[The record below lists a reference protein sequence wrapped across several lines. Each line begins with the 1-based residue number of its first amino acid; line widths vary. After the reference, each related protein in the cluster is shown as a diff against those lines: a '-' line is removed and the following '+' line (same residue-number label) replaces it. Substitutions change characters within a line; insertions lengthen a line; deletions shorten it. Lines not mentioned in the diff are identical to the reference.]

1 MDSYEEIKE
10 RILSD
15 VSLTDRRE
23 GSFVND
29 MVSPMALELE
39 KVYQS
44 IVATQDT
51 MFVNTSTGIWLDKR
65 GAEYAIH
72 RKEGTYANGICTF
85 TGQKNSLV
93 SAGSICSTLSG
104 LIFIV
109 QKDYIIGEN
118 GTVDVDVK
126 AQEIGGKYN
135 VLPNSIILLPVGI
148 NGVSGVT
155 NKEKILGGSDVETD
169 DELAQRILEKLQK
182 PATSGNI
189 FHYRQWAKEVNGVGE
204 VKVFPLDNGP
214 GTVTVMPITNTGRS
228 PNSEILQKV
237 KENIENNRP
246 IGATVTVTAPTE
258 KLIAVDAVL
267 NISPSTSI
275 DTVKKTYEKVF
286 QEYIRSTA
294 FRSSVVDFY
303 RCLSMFYDIDGVDA
317 VQTFTL
323 NKKTE
328 NIHIAE
334 REVQVAGTIQIKKAG
349 AET

>member
-1 MDSYEEIKE
+1 MNSYEEIKE

-39 KVYQS
+39 KVYQA
-44 IVATQDT
+44 IIAAQDT

-72 RKEGTYANGICTF
+72 RKKGTKATGVCTF
-85 TGQKNSLV
+85 TGQKNAFV
-93 SAGSICSTLSG
+93 PAGSVCSTLSG
-104 LIFIV
+104 LLFLV
-109 QKDYIIGEN
+109 KTDTIIGEN
-118 GTVDVDVK
+118 GTVDIAVE

-135 VLPNSIILLPVGI
+135 VLPNSIIILPVHI
-148 NGVSGVT
+148 NGVSSVI

-189 FHYRQWAKEVNGVGE
+189 HHYRQWAKEVNGVGE

-228 PNSEILQKV
+228 PNSDIIKKI
-237 KENIENNRP
+237 KEHIEQNRP

-258 KLIAVDAVL
+258 KIIAVDAVL
-267 NISPSTSI
+267 TISPSTTI
-275 DTVKKTYEKVF
+275 DTVKTAYEKSF
-286 QEYIRSTA
+286 QEYIRNTA
-294 FRSSVVDFY
+294 FRSSMVDFY
-303 RCLSMFYDIDGVDA
+303 RCLSMFYDIEGVDA
-317 VQTFTL
+317 VQTFTI
-323 NKKTE
+323 NGKTE
-328 NIHIAE
+328 NIKIAE
-334 REVQVAGTIQIKKAG
+334 REVQVAGAIQIKKAG
-349 AET
+349 AEK

>member
-1 MDSYEEIKE
+1 MNSYEEIKE

-39 KVYQS
+39 KVYQA
-44 IVATQDT
+44 IVAAQDT

-72 RKEGTYANGICTF
+72 RKKGTYADGICTF
-85 TGQKNSLV
+85 TGQKNAV
-93 SAGSICSTLSG
+93 IRAGNVCATLSG
-104 LIFIV
+104 LVFVV
-109 QKDYIIGEN
+109 QKDAVIGEE
-118 GTVDVDVK
+118 GTVDAYVK

-135 VLPNSIILLPVGI
+135 VLPNSITILPVNI
-148 NGVSGVT
+148 SGVSGVT
-155 NKEKILGGSDVETD
+155 NTEKILGGSDVETD

-182 PATSGNI
+182 PATSGNV

-228 PNSEILQKV
+228 PNSEIIQKV
-237 KENIENNRP
+237 KAHIEENRP
-246 IGATVTVTAPTE
+246 IGATVTVTAPAE
-258 KLIAVDAVL
+258 KMIAVDAVL
-267 NISPSTSI
+267 MLSPSASLDAVQTE
-275 DTVKKTYEKVF
+275 YEKEF
-286 QEYIRSTA
+286 QQYIRNTA
-294 FRSSVVDFY
+294 FRSAVVDFY

-323 NKKTE
+323 NGKTE
-328 NIHIAE
+328 NITVGE
-334 REVQVAGTIQIKKAG
+334 REVQVVGEIQIQKAG

>member
-1 MDSYEEIKE
+1 MNSYEEIKE

-39 KVYQS
+39 KVYQG
-44 IVATQDT
+44 IVAAQDT

-72 RKEGTYANGICTF
+72 RKQGTKAKGVCTF
-85 TGQKNSLV
+85 SGQQNTLIP
-93 SAGSICSTLSG
+93 AGSVCSTLSG
-104 LIFIV
+104 LLFLV
-109 QKDYIIGEN
+109 KTDTVIGEN
-118 GTVDVDVK
+118 GTVDIAVE
-126 AQEIGGKYN
+126 AQEIGGQYN
-135 VLPNSIILLPVGI
+135 VLPKSINILPVHI
-148 NGVSGVT
+148 NGVSDVT
-155 NKEKILGGSDVETD
+155 NKEKISGGSDVETD

-189 FHYRQWAKEVNGVGE
+189 YHYRQWAKEVNGVGE

-228 PNSEILQKV
+228 PDTEIIQKV
-237 KENIENNRP
+237 KEHIEQNRP

-267 NISPSTSI
+267 TISPSTSI
-275 DTVKKTYEKVF
+275 DTVKTAYEKSF
-286 QEYIRSTA
+286 QKYIRNTA
-294 FRSSVVDFY
+294 FRSSMVDFY

-323 NKKTE
+323 NQKTE